1 MYWYIKVINQYSDFS
16 SRARRQEYWMFALFN
31 IVFAIIALML
41 DIFLGTTFEIQGL
54 SIGTGFVS
62 IVYSLFVLIPNL
74 ALSVRRLHDVGK
86 SGWFLLIAF
95 IPFIGGV
102 WLLILFLTDSQAETN
117 QWGPN
122 PKV

>member
-41 DIFLGTTFEIQGL
+41 DIFLGTTFEFQGL
-54 SIGTGFVS
+54 GIGSGFVS

-102 WLLILFLTDSQAETN
+102 WLLILFLTDSQTETN

-122 PKV
+122 PKA